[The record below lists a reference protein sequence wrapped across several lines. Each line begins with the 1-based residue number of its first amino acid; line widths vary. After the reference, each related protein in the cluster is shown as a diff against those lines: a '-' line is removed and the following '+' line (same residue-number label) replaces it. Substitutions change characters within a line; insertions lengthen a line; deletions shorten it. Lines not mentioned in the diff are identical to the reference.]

1 MAGVWYQW
9 GKQQTQEGRRVS
21 VKKALKVAEIWHRVE
36 QEELLSIVGR
46 EMFEGGKGLSIGG
59 QAIKPSSEMMESSA

>member
-1 MAGVWYQW
+1 M
-9 GKQQTQEGRRVS
+9 S